1 MFFRRISKRYRHIKR
16 YRGIVEVLI
25 KHGFG
30 YLIEVMDLYQFVPLS
45 KRIKKLDS
53 SASNQDSKA
62 IRIRNVLEEL
72 GPTFVKLGQLLS
84 TRPDLVP
91 KRYIEE
97 LEKLQDQVPPMEF
110 DKVLKQIE
118 EELDDTYEEYFKE
131 ISPLPLASASI
142 GQVHKAILKDGQRV
156 VIKVQR
162 VNIESK
168 IETDLEIMSNLARL
182 LKSRVFTEGLIDPV
196 EIVDNFS
203 KYIKQELD
211 YRTEAK
217 NATKF
222 SNNFAQES
230 DVKIAEI
237 FWDLTTRRMLTME
250 FIDGIKINNLTEES
264 KKGYLAKLISRSF
277 LKQILI
283 DGFFHGDPH
292 PGNILITS
300 DYKLALIDFG
310 LVGQMNQ
317 EDREKVASLFIALI
331 KKNMEQAV
339 EELLELGMI
348 TQEIDVKS
356 LKRDFYKLVDSY
368 YGLSL
373 KEIELAPI
381 LNQILELAFKY
392 KIKLPIEFIL
402 LGKSLMTVER
412 VVTEIDPEFDILE
425 VARPFIYK
433 IIKKRLRPKHLI
445 KESFSEIEDL
455 IISVMKLPE
464 ELHNILKLVEKD
476 NLEMT
481 LHHIGIKRLISK
493 LDIVTNRLSVSMI
506 ISALIVGSSLIMLS
520 DRGATFLGYPIIG
533 VSGYLIAALL
543 GIWLVIS
550 IIRSGRF

>member
-1 MFFRRISKRYRHIKR
+1 MFFRRISKRYKHIKR
-16 YRGIVEVLI
+16 YREIVEVLI

-30 YLIEVMDLYQFVPLS
+30 YLIEVMDLHQFVPLR
-45 KRIKKLDS
+45 KRIKKLKS
-53 SASNQDSKA
+53 SSSSQDSKA
-62 IRIRNVLEEL
+62 IRVRKVLEEL

-110 DKVLKQIE
+110 ETVLEEIE
-118 EELDDTYEEYFKE
+118 QELGTTYQDHFKE

-142 GQVHKAILKDGQRV
+142 GQVHKAILKDGQKV

-162 VNIESK
+162 TSIEGRM
-168 IETDLEIMSNLARL
+168 ETDLEIMSDLAVV
-182 LKSRVFTEGLIDPV
+182 LKNRVFADGVIDPV

-211 YRTEAK
+211 YRIEAK
-217 NATKF
+217 NAIKF
-222 SNNFAQES
+222 NNNFSQES
-230 DVKIAEI
+230 EVKIAKI
-237 FWDLTTRRMLTME
+237 FWGLTTRRMLTME

-264 KKGYLAKLISRSF
+264 KKGYLAKLISKSF

-283 DGFFHGDPH
+283 DGFFHADPH

-310 LVGQMNQ
+310 LVGQMSQ

-331 KKNMEQAV
+331 KKDMEQAI

-348 TQEIDVKS
+348 TREIDIKA
-356 LKRDFYKLVDSY
+356 LKRDFYKLIDRY
-368 YGLSL
+368 YGLAI
-373 KEIELAPI
+373 KEIEFAPV
-381 LNQILELAFKY
+381 LNQILELSFKY

-412 VVTEIDPEFDILE
+412 IVTEIDPEFDILE

-433 IIKKRLRPKHLI
+433 IIKERLRPKRLAQDI
-445 KESFSEIEDL
+445 YSQIEDL
-455 IISVMKLPE
+455 ITVLFKLPE
-464 ELHNILKLVEKD
+464 ELHTIFKLVEND
-476 NLEMT
+476 NLEIT
-481 LHHIGIKRLISK
+481 LRHIGIKRLISK
-493 LDIVTNRLSVSMI
+493 LDIITNRLSVSMI
-506 ISALIVGSSLIMLS
+506 ISALVVGSSLIMLS
-520 DRGATFLGYPIIG
+520 DRGATLLGYPIIG
-533 VSGYLIAALL
+533 ISGYLIAALL
-543 GIWLVIS
+543 GIWLVVS
-550 IIRSGRF
+550 IIRSGRY